1 MDAPASLLNTHVKL
15 LALDLLAVVSNPVD
29 QTSFSRNGVRLC
41 RVETMGVIVSREF
54 KPGRFLKFSIDD
66 TTGCIPCVLWLNQ
79 FSSPYFSRR
88 SPADVRAIADMA
100 AKFASEVQLGVLA
113 RVRGKIAGYRGSL
126 QITVADVI
134 VERDPNFEILHWLDC
149 VKLSRNCY
157 NVSTTKKS
165 GDQNC

>member
-54 KPGRFLKFSIDD
+54 KPG
-66 TTGCIPCVLWLNQ
+66 
-79 FSSPYFSRR
+79 R